1 MRQQFNLG
9 LSLALLASAASAQA
23 EYQARAVIK
32 SLDRAVL
39 SGELAARVQRIPYLP
54 GEAFERGAVLVDLD
68 CSLYDAQ
75 AEKVAA
81 EVQAARI
88 KSENARELDAL
99 NSIGGLDVA
108 LAQSEYAQALAELK
122 IARLNTDRCVIK
134 APWRG
139 RVVGLRVNAHENIR
153 QQQELIEVVG
163 DQNLEVEVV
172 VPAAWLNWLTV
183 GQPISLLVDNLA
195 EPESAEVR
203 AIIPAIDAVSQTVLL
218 RAKLPQNTQ
227 LIPGMSTTAV
237 FSEPAPAKEQVS
249 P

>member
-1 MRQQFNLG
+1 MRRSLKLG
-9 LSLALLASAASAQA
+9 LFATLLISTAQASA

-54 GEAFERGAVLVDLD
+54 GESFEKGATLVELD
-68 CSLYDAQ
+68 CSLYEAQ
-75 AEKVAA
+75 AEKVSA
-81 EVQAARI
+81 EVKAARI

-122 IARLNTDRCVIK
+122 IARLNTERCVIK

-139 RVVGLRVNAHENIR
+139 RVVGLRVSTHENIR
-153 QQQELIEVVG
+153 PQQELIEVVG
-163 DQNLEVEVV
+163 DQNLEAEVV
-172 VPAAWLNWLTV
+172 APASWLNWLVV
-183 GQPISLLVDNLA
+183 GQPISLVVDNFS
-195 EPESAEVR
+195 ESESAELR

-218 RAKLPQNTQ
+218 RAKLPQNTN
-227 LIPGMSTTAV
+227 LIPGMSATAV
-237 FSEPAPAKEQVS
+237 FSGPAPAE
-249 P
+249 